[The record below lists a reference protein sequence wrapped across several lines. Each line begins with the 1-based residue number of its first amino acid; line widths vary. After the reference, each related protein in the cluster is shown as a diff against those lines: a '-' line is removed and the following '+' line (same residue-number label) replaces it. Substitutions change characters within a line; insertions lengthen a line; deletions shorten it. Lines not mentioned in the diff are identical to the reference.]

1 VTSEAARTLL
11 DFSRFCPCSS
21 KAGEESSFETQ
32 GEWVSELQEN
42 TDRTG
47 ESAVREDSEL
57 SRHLLRAQEEERK
70 RISRELH
77 DETGQGLMLLRL
89 QLSILATEAQ
99 SGDWEKRVKE
109 ATTLLD
115 QTISGLRRIIGR
127 LSPRALE
134 NLGLAGAIRKE
145 ARDLSKNTDI
155 GTRLSVPE
163 QFGDLDPEVEIA
175 VYRCVQ
181 EALHNVAKH
190 SRARNVTIELHQRGQ
205 KLALVIEDDG
215 IGISRATRAR
225 SKGFGLVGMRE
236 RVAVLGGRVR
246 IGRSKEGGTRLRIT
260 LPTAFALEALNQRPG
275 VSKALMRQQTMR
287 QAS

>member
-1 VTSEAARTLL
+1 V
-11 DFSRFCPCSS
+11 
-21 KAGEESSFETQ
+21 
-32 GEWVSELQEN
+32 
-42 TDRTG
+42 
-47 ESAVREDSEL
+47 VREDSEL

-89 QLSILATEAQ
+89 QLSVLATEVQ
-99 SGDWEKRVKE
+99 SGDLKKRAKE
-109 ATTLLD
+109 AIALLD

-134 NLGLAGAIRKE
+134 DLGLAGAIRKE
-145 ARDLSKNTDI
+145 ARDLSKNTGI
-155 GTRLSVPE
+155 SARLSVPE
-163 QFGDLDPEVEIA
+163 QFGDLHPEVEIA

-190 SRARNVTIELHQRGQ
+190 SQARNVTIELHQQGR
-205 KLALVIEDDG
+205 KLALMIEDDG
-215 IGISRATRAR
+215 VGISKSTQAR

-236 RVAVLGGRVR
+236 RLAVLGGRVR
-246 IGRSKEGGTRLRIT
+246 IGRSKAGGTRLRIT
-260 LPTAFALEALNQRPG
+260 LPIAFTLETLKQAPD
-275 VSKALMRQQTMR
+275 VSKVLMRQQTMR